1 MNIDVKILN
10 QILAT
15 KSMNTLKGSYTMIKW
30 DHPREVNMVQYVQM
44 YQCDTSH

>member
-15 KSMNTLKGSYTMIKW
+15 KSMNTLKIPYTMIKW